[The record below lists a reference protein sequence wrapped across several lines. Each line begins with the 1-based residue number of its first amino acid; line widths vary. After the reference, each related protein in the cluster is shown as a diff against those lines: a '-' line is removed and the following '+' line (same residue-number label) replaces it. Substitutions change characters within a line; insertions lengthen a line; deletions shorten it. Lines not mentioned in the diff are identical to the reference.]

1 MYICMYKVYAYIPS
15 KEHISLVY
23 MYVQGTH
30 MYNVKLLMLKE
41 WIASHKQHAC
51 SGSQDA
57 ACMGDM
63 VWIVRSFSS
72 CF

>member
-1 MYICMYKVYAYIPS
+1 MYKVYAYIPS

-41 WIASHKQHAC
+41 
-51 SGSQDA
+51 
-57 ACMGDM
+57 
-63 VWIVRSFSS
+63 
-72 CF
+72 